1 MRNPLLSTI
10 VAMVAIL
17 AASTLTGCGKDSTTS
32 PETSPTAEVSAHST
46 EDTIHASP
54 SAAPESTPTPNP
66 DLTPTSDHDSPGQA
80 EDQLIWNH
88 IDSMSIEEKVGQ
100 LAIIGLDGKSMDNNA
115 LTFIQTYHVGGFI
128 LFKDNIENAKQTLT
142 LLNQL
147 KQSNT
152 DDSDSIPLWL
162 SVDQEGGKVSRMPPE
177 YTKMPTARQI
187 AGKDNTDY
195 TYAVGQSLGAELAS
209 LGFNM
214 DFAPVLDINSN
225 PNNPVIGDRSF
236 GSDADTVS
244 AHGIA
249 MMNGIRSQGIA
260 SVAKHFPGHGDT
272 SVDSHKNL
280 PVVNKSL
287 KELNGFELLPFQEAI
302 EDDVDAI
309 MVGHLLMTKLDKE
322 HPASISKAV
331 ITDLLRGQLDYDGV
345 VITDD
350 MTMKGLTG
358 GRDIGDAAVDAILA
372 GGDILLVCH
381 EYELQKKVLDTVLD
395 RVKDGTITS
404 KRLDESVYRI
414 LRLKARYDLD
424 DEPISS
430 VDISEVNASV
440 ADYLAPYTG
449 TTH

>member
-1 MRNPLLSTI
+1 MRKPLLSAI
-10 VAMVAIL
+10 VVILATSIL
-17 AASTLTGCGKDSTTS
+17 AACGTKDTTT
-32 PETSPTAEVSAHST
+32 PAASPTAKVTAHS
-46 EDTIHASP
+46 
-54 SAAPESTPTPNP
+54 PESTVHAGPTASP
-66 DLTPTSDHDSPGQA
+66 DSSATPEPGLTPTSDHNTPGQTD
-80 EDQLIWNH
+80 DQQIWDLIH
-88 IDSMSIEEKVGQ
+88 SMSTEEKVGQ

-115 LTFIQTYHVGGFI
+115 LSFIQKYHVGGFI
-128 LFKDNIENAKQTLT
+128 LFKDNIENAKQTLG

-147 KQSNT
+147 KESNA
-152 DDSDSIPLWL
+152 DDPDSIPLWL
-162 SVDQEGGKVSRMPPE
+162 SVDQEGGKVSRMPSE
-177 YTKMPTARQI
+177 FTKMPTARQI
-187 AGKDNTDY
+187 ASRSNPDY

-236 GSDADTVS
+236 GSDAETVS
-244 AHGIA
+244 AHGVA
-249 MMNGIRSQGIA
+249 MMNGITSQGIA

-287 KELNGFELLPFQEAI
+287 KELSGFELLPFQEAI
-302 EDDVDAI
+302 EGDVDAI
-309 MVGHLLMTKLDKE
+309 MVGHLLMTKLDKD

-331 ITDLLRGQLDYDGV
+331 ISDLLRGQLDYDGV

-358 GRDIGDAAVDAILA
+358 GNDIGDAAVDAILA

-381 EYELQKKVLDTVLD
+381 EYELQKKVLDTVLM
-395 RVKDGTITS
+395 RAMDGTIS
-404 KRLDESVYRI
+404 PDRLDESVYRI
-414 LRLKARYDLD
+414 LRLKARYDLND
-424 DEPISS
+424 DPIAS
-430 VDISEVNASV
+430 VDAANVNSAVS
-440 ADYLAPYTG
+440 DYLAPYAS